1 MSFIRLCWAVSPM
14 RVHTVGSHW
23 TWSSVRLTQEH
34 KGVARRWGAWQNQTR
49 LVVLFFCLNQV
60 VLWEL
65 LCVCLLYCGKLWH
78 MLYTARLLNTQ
89 KHTHQRLYRC
99 SVSARLTEEGPT
111 LFGTSCLRHFS
122 CCGWYPPELLT
133 ACTQLWFLETQAA
146 SLSLSLYDDTLHTY

>member
-60 VLWEL
+60 VLWES

-99 SVSARLTEEGPT
+99 QRDSRRKVLHYLGLPVCDTFPVVGDILLSSWRLV
-111 LFGTSCLRHFS
+111 LNYDFWRHR
-122 CCGWYPPELLT
+122 
-133 ACTQLWFLETQAA
+133 QR
-146 SLSLSLYDDTLHTY
+146 LSLSLYDDTLHTY